1 MKTQEKSILLQK
13 LEKQDLILE
22 TSKRYNR
29 KVNKISEQIQK
40 RSLLTLAFMFALIP
54 IFLIVKPSVLGF
66 FLPVIV
72 LGLFYHFYIS
82 FVIFK
87 RSAHVEKKEQRLL
100 DDYILN
106 KSKNLEI
113 LFEELSI
120 TGIKNVRIN
129 TVKNIIELKRENIFK
144 NETIDPEDL
153 LTETVNLTNKNKE
166 KNVSLINY

>member
-1 MKTQEKSILLQK
+1 MKIQKKSILLQK
-13 LEKQDLILE
+13 LEKQDLMLE

-29 KVNKISEQIQK
+29 KVNKISEQVQK
-40 RSLLTLAFMFALIP
+40 RIILTLAFMFALIP
-54 IFLIVKPSVLGF
+54 FFLIVKPNALAFFIPVL
-66 FLPVIV
+66 V
-72 LGLFYHFYIS
+72 LGLFYHFCIS

-120 TGIKNVRIN
+120 IGIKNVRIN

-144 NETIDPEDL
+144 NETIDRNFIAFQ
-153 LTETVNLTNKNKE
+153 T
-166 KNVSLINY
+166 